1 KKIGEKWLITDDSP
15 ENDKIQHVYHII
27 KENGKLNVY
36 ENRQTALIYGLAV
49 LTVFCWAMAMMYDG
63 HVAKITYLDV
73 GEGDSIYAEM
83 PDNYKILIDG
93 GSYREGYS
101 LGERV
106 VAPFLKQEG
115 VGNLDLMVSTHPDN
129 DHTGGLTY
137 ILDNFHVKKILTGS
151 YGLTSPTYKEFLN
164 RLNGTQSIDA
174 KPEVI
179 HDNKDIK
186 IEVLSDQYRG
196 VLKNEDSRMNNNSVV
211 LKLTYKEASFLFT
224 GDIQKEGERQLVNSG
239 RDVKATVLKVAHHG
253 SGSSS
258 SYDFIRAVQPTV
270 AVISVGYRNFYNH
283 PSPYVIARYDR
294 SGVKI
299 YRTDKQGAVTI
310 ITNGRYGWIKTMS
323 Q

>member
-1 KKIGEKWLITDDSP
+1 MET
-15 ENDKIQHVYHII
+15 E
-27 KENGKLNVY
+27 
-36 ENRQTALIYGLAV
+36 
-49 LTVFCWAMAMMYDG
+49 
-63 HVAKITYLDV
+63 
-73 GEGDSIYAEM
+73 
-83 PDNYKILIDG
+83 
-93 GSYREGYS
+93 
-101 LGERV
+101 
-106 VAPFLKQEG
+106 
-115 VGNLDLMVSTHPDN
+115 
-129 DHTGGLTY
+129 
-137 ILDNFHVKKILTGS
+137 
-151 YGLTSPTYKEFLN
+151 
-164 RLNGTQSIDA
+164 SIDA

-186 IEVLSDQYRG
+186 IEVLSDQYRV

-224 GDIQKEGERQLVNSG
+224 GDIQKEGERQLINSG

-258 SYDFIRAVQPTV
+258 SYEFIRAVQPTV

-283 PSPYVIARYDR
+283 PSPYVVARYDR

-310 ITNGRYGWIKTMS
+310 ITDGRYGWIKTMS